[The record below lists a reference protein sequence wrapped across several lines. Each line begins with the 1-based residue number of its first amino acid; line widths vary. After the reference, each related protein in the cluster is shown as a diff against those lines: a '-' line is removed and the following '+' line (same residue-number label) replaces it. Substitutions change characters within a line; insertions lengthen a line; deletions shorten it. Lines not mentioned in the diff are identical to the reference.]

1 MDWYLKTEKK
11 MSRKTEAVFSGK
23 KKEKDE
29 QVME

>member
-11 MSRKTEAVFSGK
+11 CLGK
-23 KKEKDE
+23 PKQYSVGKKEKDE